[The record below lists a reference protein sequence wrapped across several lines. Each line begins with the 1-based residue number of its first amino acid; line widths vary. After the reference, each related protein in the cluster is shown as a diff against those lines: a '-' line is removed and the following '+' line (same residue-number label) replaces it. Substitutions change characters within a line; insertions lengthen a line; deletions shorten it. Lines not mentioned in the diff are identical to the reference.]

1 MIVYC
6 VEIHV
11 KPENRQDFIEASR
24 ENAAAT
30 VREQGNLRFDVNQ
43 RADQPDRFMF
53 YEVYRDAA
61 AIDAHKQTSHYAKWR
76 DTVAPWMAEPRNG
89 VKHTPLFPENE
100 ASWETRL

>member
-11 KPENRQDFIEASR
+11 KPENRQDFIDASK

-30 VREQGNLRFDVNQ
+30 VQEQGNLRFDVNQ
-43 RADQPDRFMF
+43 RADRPDSFMF

-76 DTVAPWMAEPRNG
+76 DAVAPWMAEPRNG
-89 VKHTPLFPENE
+89 VKHAPLFPEDE
-100 ASWETRL
+100 ANWETRP